1 MYRVMK
7 VNIMG
12 EGEPTAPAIAA
23 YPNPVTDVL
32 VLEGLAPGSL
42 VRVVNALGQPVAE
55 FRAANPTATLQV
67 ADWPRGIYFV
77 RTEAS
82 EALRVVKP

>member
-1 MYRVMK
+1 MSQRLRVA
-7 VNIMG
+7 V
-12 EGEPTAPAIAA
+12 EAPQHS
-23 YPNPVTDVL
+23 
-32 VLEGLAPGSL
+32 GLSAPLDYLSEQPIAPGSL

-67 ADWPRGIYFV
+67 AEWPRGIYFV

>member
-12 EGEPTAPAIAA
+12 EGESTAPAIAA
-23 YPNPVTDVL
+23 YPNPLTDVL

-42 VRVVNALGQPVAE
+42 VRVVNALGQSVAE
-55 FRAANPTATLQV
+55 FRAASPTETLLV

-77 RTEAS
+77 RTES
-82 EALRVVKP
+82 GDALRVVKP